1 MALNL
6 TRGAIIRHK
15 LLIFGFKK
23 IKHFPLS
30 MRKYIVTLL
39 LALSFFNLLVEST
52 EAVTKQVVKP
62 TVISTVSPT
71 IVFTPTVVVKVSENI
86 TEPGSVETVYRLET
100 VLENSRSG
108 KWNGFNTFKKGVE
121 TAIDRGVA
129 ANTIVLLLLLPL
141 IATLVSVLHY
151 IFGLSGYGIFM
162 PTMMAVA
169 FLATGI
175 VGGMVLF
182 GMILTVTLFS
192 NYVLRRFKLHFWPA
206 RSINL
211 MFITLG
217 TFGVMMVST
226 YWKLV
231 DISQISIFPILFM
244 IMLTE
249 EFVRTQLAKSKS
261 EAKKLMI
268 GTLILAV
275 VGAVTMQV
283 RQVQELV
290 LLHPGISL
298 MLGLVV
304 NLIVGNY
311 SGIRWSEISRF
322 RRAIRV
328 KK

>member
-1 MALNL
+1 M
-6 TRGAIIRHK
+6 I
-15 LLIFGFKK
+15 K
-23 IKHFPLS
+23 ILF
-30 MRKYIVTLL
+30 TLL
-39 LALSFFNLLVEST
+39 LVLSLT
-52 EAVTKQVVKP
+52 GTAVKP
-62 TVISTVSPT
+62 TEAITKQPIKPTVTSTVSP
-71 IVFTPTVVVKVSENI
+71 IIAITPTVVIKVSENI
-86 TEPGSVETVYRLET
+86 TEPGSAETVYRLET
-100 VLENSRSG
+100 ILENSRTG
-108 KWNGFNTFKKGVE
+108 NWNGINTIKKAVE
-121 TAIDRGVA
+121 AAIDRGVA

-217 TFGVMMVST
+217 TFVLMMVST

-298 MLGLVV
+298 TLGLVI
-304 NLIVGNY
+304 NMIVGNY

-322 RRAIRV
+322 RKAIRV